1 MNPLLTLFRR
11 ATLLPTLALL
21 FIVAGLL
28 AYVLPQLPS
37 ARTTWMVGLVL
48 TGTPVVAR
56 SLRGVLGGHF
66 AADLVATLA
75 IITAVLL
82 LEPLPGLIVV
92 LMQTGGEAL
101 ERYAEGRAS
110 RAVRELEAAAPRW
123 AHRVVGGVVED
134 IAAADLRVGDVVLV
148 RPGELVPCD
157 GVVQSG
163 ESHVDQSTLTGEPL
177 PIAATPGVSLMSGSV
192 NGEGAVMVRATRT
205 SAESRYARIVE
216 LVRSAQESKSPIQRV
231 ADRYAVWFTPLTL
244 LVCAIAYA
252 VSGDPLRV
260 LSVLVIATPCP
271 LILATPVAIVG
282 GINRAAR
289 RHVIVRDGGAMER
302 LASVD
307 TAAFD
312 KTGTLTYGTP
322 HLATVRPARGIAEGE
337 LLRLAASLEQASGH
351 LLGRA
356 VVNAALERGI
366 TLAPAANVRERPG
379 RGIAGTVANRTVL
392 IGTRGLAVETYPAL
406 TEALRATADDANGLH
421 AHVIV
426 DGAVAGRL
434 EFADRMRAGMPQLL
448 RELNEL
454 GIRRTLLLSGDHA
467 EHVSAMAAQLGI
479 SEVHAELLPE
489 DKVAIVRRLQDE
501 HHRVVMVGD
510 GVNDAPA
517 LSSATVGIALAG
529 HGGGITAEAADI
541 VILVD
546 EPARVAEAIRISRR
560 TLRIARQSIGVGIG
574 LSAVGM
580 LFAAA
585 GYIPP
590 TVGALVQEGIDI
602 AVIFNA
608 LRAAVPGTGAA
619 PDAHLHASDAARMTA
634 GAPV

>member
-1 MNPLLTLFRR
+1 MKLLSVMFQRSM
-11 ATLLPTLALL
+11 ALPALALA

-28 AYVLPQLPS
+28 AYVLPPLPAPRS
-37 ARTTWMVGLVL
+37 VWLVGLLL
-48 TGTPVVAR
+48 TGTPVVAK
-56 SLRGVLGGHF
+56 SLRGVLRGHF

-110 RAVRELEAAAPRW
+110 QAVRELEAAAPRW
-123 AHRVVGGVVED
+123 AHRVVGDVIED
-134 IAAADLRVGDVVLV
+134 IAATDLRVGDVVLV

-157 GVVQSG
+157 GIVQSG

-177 PIAATPGVSLMSGSV
+177 PIPAIPGAALMSGSV
-192 NGEGAVMVRATRT
+192 NGEGAVTVRATRT

-289 RHVIVRDGGAMER
+289 RHVIVRDGGAIER

-322 HLATVRPARGIAEGE
+322 HLEAVRPARGFTEEE

-356 VVNAALERGI
+356 VVSAALERRI
-366 TLAPAANVRERPG
+366 VLVQSSQVRERPG
-379 RGIAGTVANRTVL
+379 RGIVGTVSGKTVL
-392 IGTRGLAVETYPAL
+392 IGTRSLAIEQYPAL
-406 TEALRATADDANGLH
+406 AAALRATAEDANGLH

-426 DGAVAGRL
+426 DGVVAGRL

-448 RELNEL
+448 MELNKL

-467 EHVSAMAAQLGI
+467 EHVGTMAAQLGI

-489 DKVAIVRRLQDE
+489 DKVTIVRGLLDE

-590 TVGALVQEGIDI
+590 TVGALVQEGIDV

-619 PDAHLHASDAARMTA
+619 PDAHLHASDAAQMTV
-634 GAPV
+634 GASV